1 MSQVEDAIAVR
12 EATDW
17 NARENEHLKTI
28 DKELKWYRGH
38 AKWNRIAHRIASI
51 VVLFCSI
58 VAPITVAGD
67 DKTSILIFGYHID
80 KAQLSS
86 IALIVTLILALTE
99 GLRRLFHF
107 EQQWATSNRVERA
120 LQDARSDFLD
130 QRVLYSV
137 GTEKWIE
144 EYSKSRKSVAALI
157 NSDSEEFFEA
167 ILSEGRAAPAS
178 NK

>member
-130 QRVLYSV
+130 QVYFIRLAPKNGLKNIPSQERVSQLLS
-137 GTEKWIE
+137 IPI
-144 EYSKSRKSVAALI
+144 RKSSLKQ
-157 NSDSEEFFEA
+157 S
-167 ILSEGRAAPAS
+167 
-178 NK
+178 